1 MRKIILATNNPHK
14 IAEIKRIFKLYQFLS
29 LKDIG
34 FNQEIVED
42 GLTFEENAII
52 KAEAVHKFVK
62 NNTTLDC
69 AVLADDSGLCVKA
82 INYEPGIYSARYSG
96 NGDEGNRQ
104 KVLDKLIG
112 IQDRTAYMQCYAVLI
127 MPDGQTIVEE
137 GKVYGLIT
145 KSKIGDDSFGY
156 DSIFW
161 SNKLNKTFGQATN
174 EEKDSVS
181 HRAIAMNKIKDYLDS
196 INYRGIDDTEY

>member
-14 IAEIKRIFKLYQFLS
+14 IAEIKRIFKLYEFLT

-34 FNQEIVED
+34 FNEEIVED

-62 NNTTLDC
+62 NNTKLDC

-127 MPDGQTIVEE
+127 MPDGQTFVEE

-145 KSKIGDDSFGY
+145 KSKIGDNSFGY

-161 SNKLNKTFGQATN
+161 SNKLNKTFGQASD

-181 HRAIAMNKIKDYLDS
+181 HRAIAMNKIKEYLDS
-196 INYRGIDDTEY
+196 INYKGIDNTVY